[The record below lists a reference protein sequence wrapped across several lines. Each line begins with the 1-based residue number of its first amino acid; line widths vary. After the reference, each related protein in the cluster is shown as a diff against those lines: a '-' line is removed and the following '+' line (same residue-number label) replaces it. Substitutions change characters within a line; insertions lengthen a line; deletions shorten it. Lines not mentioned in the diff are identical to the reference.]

1 MFWPMFPRSWFDFF
15 FFSPLLGEDS
25 HFDHYFSTGSK
36 PPTSHWDHDSM
47 IPSSRPRAPES
58 GWLEDDFPFGF
69 RPIFRG
75 FCCYSFRE
83 EIGWCCLFLIGRTMD
98 G

>member
-1 MFWPMFPRSWFDFF
+1 MARCFGQCSLGHGLKYFL
-15 FFSPLLGEDS
+15 FSPLLGEDS

-47 IPSSRPRAPES
+47 IPSSRPRSPES

-69 RPIFRG
+69 RPIFTG
-75 FCCYSFRE
+75 ELLVLGEGVCCKV
-83 EIGWCCLFLIGRTMD
+83 LFF
-98 G
+98 